1 MLFNKPIPAN
11 NGKNK
16 YKIVLRKDNKKV
28 KTIYFGAIGYQN
40 YTSGHLD
47 ETRKA
52 NYINRHKSNE
62 NWNNELTAGYY
73 AYNYLWRFKSL
84 AEANKWL
91 SNDLKLKGY
100 S

>member
-1 MLFNKPIPAN
+1 MFNKPIPAN

-16 YKIVLRKDNKKV
+16 YKIILRKNDKKV
-28 KTIYFGAIGYQN
+28 KTIYFGAIGYEN

-47 ETRKA
+47 ENRKK

-62 NWNNELTAGYY
+62 NWNNELTAGFY
-73 AYNYLWRFKSL
+73 AYNYLWRFKTL
-84 AEANKWL
+84 TEANKWL
-91 SNDLKLKGY
+91 SAYLKQKGY